1 VTTLPLGSTGI
12 ASNSQCRM
20 NAANST
26 VVYGTTAVAL
36 TLDLTFTSAFSGA
49 KNVYVYGA
57 EASTN
62 TGWVPLGTWT
72 VTGGVP
78 AAISVSPGSG
88 AGSSLTNFVFS
99 ASDSSSGSN
108 LSSAAMLFTSGA
120 PSNIANA
127 CYVVMNVA
135 AGTVGLYANDGVTL
149 STKPF
154 GSSANLFNSQCA
166 IGGATV
172 TVPSPGTTVALTV
185 PILFYP
191 AVFGGTKTVYLS
203 ANEPAATSGFVSV
216 GSWTVQ

>member
-1 VTTLPLGSTGI
+1 
-12 ASNSQCRM
+12 M

-36 TLDLTFTSAFSGA
+36 ALDLTFTSAFSGA
-49 KNVYVYGA
+49 KNVCVYGA

-62 TGWVPLGTWT
+62 TGWMPLGTWT

-78 AAISVSPGSG
+78 TAISVSPPSG

-127 CYVVMNVA
+127 CYVVMNVTA
-135 AGTVGLYANDGVTL
+135 RMVGLYTDDGMTL
-149 STKPF
+149 GMKPF

-166 IGGATV
+166 IGGATISIPTAGTTAAF
-172 TVPSPGTTVALTV
+172 TVPV
-185 PILFYP
+185 LFFP
-191 AVFGGTKTVYLS
+191 SKFAGSKTVYLS